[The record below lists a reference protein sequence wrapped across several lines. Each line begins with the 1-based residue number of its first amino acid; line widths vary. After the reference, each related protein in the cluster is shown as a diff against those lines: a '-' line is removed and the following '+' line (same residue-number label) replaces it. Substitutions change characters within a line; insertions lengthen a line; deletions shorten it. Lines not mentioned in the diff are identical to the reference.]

1 MSPDKDERESLERLR
16 EVYPDA
22 TEEELKEAHARLS
35 AYVRLVLRIQE
46 RLEQERNLDD
56 KP

>member
-1 MSPDKDERESLERLR
+1 MSLDKDEQESFERLR

-22 TEEELKEAHARLS
+22 TEEKLKEAHRRLS

-46 RLEQERNLDD
+46 HLEQERDLD
-56 KP
+56 